1 MDNLIKTWTL
11 DSYTNIVY
19 GIFVEKTPTVR
30 KMNTKTVNISFR
42 KDLLKKIDK
51 VAKEES
57 RTRSELIREAA
68 RLYIER
74 KERWEKIFDFGSQQ
88 AASLGLTEQEITE
101 EIQKFRQK
109 NR

>member
-1 MDNLIKTWTL
+1 
-11 DSYTNIVY
+11 
-19 GIFVEKTPTVR
+19 
-30 KMNTKTVNISFR
+30 MNTKTVNISFR

-51 VAKEES
+51 VAQEEM

-68 RLYIER
+68 RMYIER
-74 KERWEKIFDFGSQQ
+74 KEKWKKIFDFGTQQ
-88 AASLGLTEQEITE
+88 ADRLGFKEKDIPE

>member
-1 MDNLIKTWTL
+1 MIA
-11 DSYTNIVY
+11 
-19 GIFVEKTPTVR
+19 EKIPKVR

-42 KDLLKKIDK
+42 KDLLKKIDL
-51 VAKEES
+51 VAKEEM

-68 RLYIER
+68 RLYIEK

-88 AASLGLTEQEITE
+88 AARLGVREQDITE